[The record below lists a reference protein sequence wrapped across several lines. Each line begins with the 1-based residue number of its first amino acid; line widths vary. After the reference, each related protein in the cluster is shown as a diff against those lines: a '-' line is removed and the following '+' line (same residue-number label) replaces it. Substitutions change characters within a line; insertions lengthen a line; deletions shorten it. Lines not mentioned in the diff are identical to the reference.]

1 MNMGSFSEM
10 LFLFFLVLII
20 FGPKKLPEIARQV
33 GKAMAEFRRASN
45 EFKSQLDAE
54 MRQIEIEEAL
64 KKQPVERP
72 PQILPPPDGAVA
84 NGVVD
89 GKPASAQAGAPE
101 GQTGV
106 AHTSVPG
113 QNG

>member
-10 LFLFFLVLII
+10 FFLFLLVLII

-33 GKAMAEFRRASN
+33 GKALAEFRRASN

-64 KKQPVERP
+64 KKQKDDWPA
-72 PQILPPPDGAVA
+72 QMLPPPEGAVA
-84 NGVVD
+84 SGAVTQEAA
-89 GKPASAQAGAPE
+89 PAPAGAPASE
-101 GQTGV
+101 AGV
-106 AHTSVPG
+106 TTETAPG
-113 QNG
+113 HNA

>member
-10 LFLFFLVLII
+10 FFLFLLVLII

-33 GKAMAEFRRASN
+33 GKALAEFRRASN

-64 KKQPVERP
+64 KKQKDERP
-72 PQILPPPDGAVA
+72 AQMLLPPEGAVA
-84 NGVVD
+84 SGAVRQEAA
-89 GKPASAQAGAPE
+89 PAPAGAPASE
-101 GQTGV
+101 AGV
-106 AHTSVPG
+106 TTETAPG
-113 QNG
+113 HNA